1 EIVASTN
8 TDSLG
13 QYDLAELPAGIYR
26 VEFAGSGFQKTAV
39 QGLSLG
45 GGNARKQDVTL
56 QVGTS
61 TQTVMVMAAAPTV
74 NTEASSTLSGEVSGA
89 RIGTGRGLGSGRGVG
104 RGRTIAGEGG
114 GTGGGILSAGG
125 IADARRAMAVSAEG
139 TDLGDLFEYK
149 LKDRVT
155 IHKNQ
160 SALVPILQVPVGIER
175 VSLWNPSLNSPRP
188 LRALNLTN
196 TSALTLDGGSFSVL
210 DNETFA
216 GEGLTDAIKPG
227 EKRLVSYA
235 ADLGVRVE
243 AQNDGEP
250 QHITRVRILKGTMIQ
265 TSELR
270 QQTSY
275 LIRNDDTTPR
285 IVLIE
290 HPLRAGWKIGDDVAK
305 PEETTS
311 TLYRFRENVE
321 PKATTRL
328 SIWES
333 KPIETRY
340 ELTNL
345 TNDQIEV
352 FLKQRSINPEIEQ
365 ALRKIVQ
372 QKDTVGA
379 LEEERSRREDELQKI
394 YDDQQRLRE
403 NLKAL
408 KGSAEERALTQRYT
422 QQLNDQE
429 TRLETIQR
437 EEADLEGKKEQAQ
450 AELNKTIENLAL
462 EATL

>member
-1 EIVASTN
+1 
-8 TDSLG
+8 
-13 QYDLAELPAGIYR
+13 
-26 VEFAGSGFQKTAV
+26 
-39 QGLSLG
+39 
-45 GGNARKQDVTL
+45 
-56 QVGTS
+56 
-61 TQTVMVMAAAPTV
+61 
-74 NTEASSTLSGEVSGA
+74 
-89 RIGTGRGLGSGRGVG
+89 
-104 RGRTIAGEGG
+104 
-114 GTGGGILSAGG
+114 
-125 IADARRAMAVSAEG
+125 
-139 TDLGDLFEYK
+139 
-149 LKDRVT
+149 
-155 IHKNQ
+155 
-160 SALVPILQVPVGIER
+160 
-175 VSLWNPSLNSPRP
+175 
-188 LRALNLTN
+188 LTN
-196 TSALTLDGGSFSVL
+196 SSALTLDGGSFSVL

-216 GEGLTDAIKPG
+216 GEGLTEAIKPG
-227 EKRLVSYA
+227 EKRLISYA

-243 AQNDGEP
+243 TQNDGEP
-250 QHITRVRILKGTMIQ
+250 QHISRVRILKGTMIQ
-265 TSELR
+265 TSEFR

-290 HPLRAGWKIGDDVAK
+290 HPLRAGWKIGEDAPK

-311 TLYRFRENVE
+311 ALYRFRKNVE
-321 PKATTRL
+321 PKATTKL

-345 TNDQIEV
+345 TNDQIEI

-365 ALRKIVQ
+365 ALRKIIQ
-372 QKDTVGA
+372 EKDAVTA
-379 LEEERSRREDELQKI
+379 FEEERARREDELQKI

-429 TRLETIQR
+429 TRLEAIQR
-437 EEADLEGKKEQAQ
+437 EEADLETKKDQAQ
-450 AELNKTIENLAL
+450 AELDKTIENLAL